1 MPITREL
8 ALKIIKYLLDNPS
21 FYFPF
26 KIMCKEYAS
35 YVDNDDDLVEIVP
48 QDDYENLV
56 KNLQY
61 DTFELWENLQNLNL
75 QTLQLMSKGF
85 LDKIVYNDAINQ
97 IQNAAKEYR
106 SLWKRDV
113 CESVEIEEYGF
124 NEFLGGKA
132 EGFEESLE
140 ILKEYMAQSYR

>member
-35 YVDNDDDLVEIVP
+35 YVDNDDDFVEIVP

-56 KNLQY
+56 ANLQY
-61 DTFELWENLQNLNL
+61 DTFELWENLQNLDL
-75 QTLQLMSKGF
+75 QTLQLLSKGF
-85 LDKIVYNDAINQ
+85 IEKIVNENAINSIEQ
-97 IQNAAKEYR
+97 SAKGYR
-106 SLWKRDV
+106 ELWKINL
-113 CESVEIEEYGF
+113 CESADIEEYGL
-124 NEFLGGKA
+124 NEFFGGKA

-140 ILKEYMAQSYR
+140 ILKETMSINYA